1 MRVAMWYNNRDV
13 RVEEMPVPKIGP
25 GEILVRIEASGLC
38 GSDGME
44 WYRLH
49 KAPLVLGHEVAGEVV
64 EVGKDVTTRF
74 RTGDRVSVAH
84 HVPCNTC
91 HYCVNGHHSACKT
104 LQSTNF
110 DPGGFAEFVR
120 VPSINVDRGVFK
132 YSEEV
137 SHEDATF
144 VEPLACVV
152 RGQRI
157 AGLRPGNT
165 VFVVGCGISGQL
177 HVQVARTMGAG
188 RILAMDTIPFRL
200 EMAQKFGADAV
211 LSSEDNVPEQVREL
225 NDGRLADLVILCRG
239 KWIPL
244 GLRSVE
250 RGGTVLF
257 FAGAGQD
264 DRIPIPV
271 NDLFWRTE
279 VTLMSSYA
287 GPPADSI
294 AALSLIRSKRV
305 PVNGMITHRLALAE
319 SGKGFHLLTHPTE
332 QNSMKVVIFPQK

>member
-13 RVEEMPVPKIGP
+13 RVEDMPVPEIGS

-64 EVGKDVTTRF
+64 EVGSAVTTF
-74 RTGDRVSVAH
+74 KPGDRVSVAH

-91 HYCVNGHHSACKT
+91 HYCLNGHHSACKT

-110 DPGGFAEFVR
+110 DPGGFCEYVR
-120 VPSINVDRGVFK
+120 VPAINVDRGVFTF
-132 YSEEV
+132 SEEV
-137 SHEDATF
+137 SYEDATF

-157 AGLRPGNT
+157 ARLRPGNT
-165 VFVVGCGISGQL
+165 VLIVGCGISGQL
-177 HVQVARTMGAG
+177 HTMTARTMGAG
-188 RILAMDTIPFRL
+188 RIIAMDTIDFRL
-200 EMAQKFGADAV
+200 KMAQKFGADAV
-211 LSSEDNVPEQVREL
+211 INSEENVPEQVREL
-225 NDGRLADLVILCRG
+225 NDGLLADLVIICRG
-239 KWIPL
+239 KWVPQ
-244 GLRSVE
+244 GLHAVE
-250 RGGTVLF
+250 RGGTALF
-257 FAGAGQD
+257 FAGTRED
-264 DRIPIPV
+264 DKIPIPI

-279 VTLMSSYA
+279 ITLTSSYA

-294 AALSLIRSKRV
+294 AALNLIRSKRV
-305 PVNGMITHRLALAE
+305 PVGDMITHRLSLEE
-319 SGKGFHLLTHPTE
+319 SVQGFHLLTHPME
-332 QNSMKVVIFPQK
+332 QDSMKIVIEPQR

>member
-1 MRVAMWYNNRDV
+1 MRVSMWYNNRDV

-64 EVGKDVTTRF
+64 EVASDVKTF
-74 RTGDRVSVAH
+74 QEGDRVSVAH

-91 HYCVNGHHSACKT
+91 HYCLNGHHSACKT

-110 DPGGFAEFVR
+110 DPGGFCEFVR

-132 YSEEV
+132 FGEEV
-137 SHEDATF
+137 SYEDATF
-144 VEPLACVV
+144 VEPLGCVI

-157 AGLRPGNT
+157 ARLRPGNT

-177 HVQVARTMGAG
+177 HIQAARTMGAG

-200 EMAQKFGADAV
+200 DMAKRFGADSV
-211 LSSEDNVPEQVREL
+211 IPTDEDVSEKVRAL
-225 NDGRLADLVILCRG
+225 NNGMLADLVVICRG
-239 KWIPL
+239 KWIPQAL
-244 GLRSVE
+244 ESVD
-250 RGGTVLF
+250 RGGTILF
-257 FAGAGQD
+257 FAGARED
-264 DRIPIPV
+264 DRIPTPV

-279 VTLMSSYA
+279 ITLTSSYA
-287 GPPADSI
+287 APPADSI
-294 AALSLIRSKRV
+294 AALNLIRSKRV
-305 PVNGMITHRLALAE
+305 PVNDMITHRLPLADAV
-319 SGKGFHLLTHPTE
+319 KGFHLLTHPTE
-332 QNSMKVVIFPQK
+332 QDSMKVVVEPQK